1 MKRLKLGLGV
11 VLLLT
16 LLAVAVIAFSQ
27 QPAGASMASPHQSA
41 GATSTLMKP
50 PHTPVVPSFQGGIS
64 YAVGSRAISP
74 HPSGN
79 NPPGA
84 AFSQQDVIDFLNKYG
99 FVAGPPTD
107 GTPLKILSIQFVTA
121 KQASALMQGE
131 FVGRPDNYL
140 VCYVKVKGPFSRAV
154 MHPPIQYKET
164 KDASSGDMVFD
175 AQTGNMLVWGL
186 YS

>member
-1 MKRLKLGLGV
+1 MKLGLGV

-16 LLAVAVIAFSQ
+16 LLAVAMIAFSQ

-50 PHTPVVPSFQGGIS
+50 PHTAVVPSFPFQGGTS
-64 YAVGSRAISP
+64 YPVGGHAISP
-74 HPSGN
+74 HPSAN
-79 NPPGA
+79 DPPGA

-99 FVAGPPTD
+99 FVAGSPTG

-121 KQASALMQGE
+121 KQASDLMQGE
-131 FVGRPDNYL
+131 TADRPDSYL

-154 MHPPIQYKET
+154 MHPPIEYKET

-175 AQTGNMLVWGL
+175 AQNGNLLVWGL

>member
-1 MKRLKLGLGV
+1 LGV
-11 VLLLT
+11 VLSLT

-41 GATSTLMKP
+41 GTTSTLMKP
-50 PHTPVVPSFQGGIS
+50 PHTPVVPSFQGGT
-64 YAVGSRAISP
+64 YPVGGHAISL

-99 FVAGPPTD
+99 FAAGPPTD

-121 KQASALMQGE
+121 KQASALMQDE
-131 FVGRPDNYL
+131 TVGRPDSSL

-154 MHPPIQYKET
+154 MRVPIGYDIT
-164 KDASSGDMVFD
+164 KDASSGDAVFD
-175 AQTGNMLVWGL
+175 TQTDNILVWGL
-186 YS
+186 YP